1 MGIVSS
7 VAEPV
12 FFLENTYDEA
22 YSLLIEAREF
32 MEHTVPEYRKRVT
45 QLQRLMLTKETM
57 RLTTRL
63 TQIMAWLLTQKAV
76 HLEQMTPNK
85 AMQSAYRLGGQKVC
99 LDLGDGDQEILPP
112 QLRNLLNRSY
122 DLYVRI
128 NRLDRQIASE

>member
-1 MGIVSS
+1 MATVSS

-22 YSLLIEAREF
+22 YALLIESREF

-45 QLQRLMLTKETM
+45 QMQRLMLTKETM

-76 HLEQMTPNK
+76 YLEQMTPNR

-99 LDLGDGDQEILPP
+99 LDRGDGDHEILPP
-112 QLRNLLNRSY
+112 QLRSLLNRSY
-122 DLYVRI
+122 ELYVRI
-128 NRLDRQIASE
+128 NRLDRQLAAE

>member
-1 MGIVSS
+1 MSS

-12 FFLENTYDEA
+12 FLLENTYDEA
-22 YSLLIEAREF
+22 YSLLIESREF
-32 MEHTVPEYRKRVT
+32 MERTVPEYRKRVT

-76 HLEQMTPNK
+76 HLEQMSPNR
-85 AMQSAYRLGGQKVC
+85 AIRNAYRLGGQKVC
-99 LDLGDGDQEILPP
+99 LDRGDGDNEILPP
-112 QLRNLLNRSY
+112 QLRSLLNRSY

-128 NRLDRQIASE
+128 NRLDQQLAAD